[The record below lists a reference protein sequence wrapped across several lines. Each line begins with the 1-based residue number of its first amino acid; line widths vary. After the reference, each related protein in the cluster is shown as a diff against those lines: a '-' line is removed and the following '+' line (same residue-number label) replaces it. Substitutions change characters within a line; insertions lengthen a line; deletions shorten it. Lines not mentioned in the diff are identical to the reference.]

1 MNNKILINKMRDNAE
16 LAQAAYGYFH
26 FIGKKFKGE
35 DIENTNRKNNPTITF
50 YDILDL
56 TYKDY
61 KVKDTGLIFDDEL
74 KGDMTPT
81 QAKRFFERY
90 DLLIHQPNT
99 ESGFSA
105 TLFGEKRK
113 QKNTE
118 SKEIKYTSE
127 YGYINY
133 ILAFRGTEPSNR
145 GDIGADIKL
154 TISSIPKKQYFDMLL
169 FYNQCIGKIPF
180 YVKLDS
186 MPKDKASQE
195 YKLWKKLYQRSK
207 DSKFKPYINPL
218 LLKDSTKPPF
228 IESSLDSNIDNIE
241 SNFTPPIDSKTKLTI
256 TGHSLGGCLTQ
267 LFALSFANYA
277 KRDYGII
284 QEVYTY
290 NAPGARDL
298 SIDAFGVID
307 IDLANLSSD
316 NKEIREKKIEQY
328 IRSLDLQTITERFIK
343 KLQRLRLKASY
354 SDGLLVIT
362 EQLKRFL
369 GFKYNQEYRAGL
381 KVELRT
387 IQENGSLPKT
397 YEPYFI
403 EIDSLYVNAYNNL
416 IDNYHFHKEKKQ
428 GVDIGLPTHHIE
440 TDSDNNP
447 NNLENKLIQN
457 LGEDIEGKH
466 YYLNIGIDVEGME
479 RHSIKSSVVILYF
492 YEYLL
497 DLGANREKLS
507 NRIKELESNPK
518 DSATLNYIGYKAS
531 KNKGKYQFITALLN
545 DFMQWNYNS
554 LREVNEAVLSE
565 VKNKYKEQKK
575 NDKNTSKP
583 PEKIFPLVYLLSEVS
598 YMARFKDSKKIQE
611 FALYKMIDS
620 ITQLQEAKIYIKIL
634 DKEFFDELENKQCSV
649 AELRSVLKCQPFMVV
664 DENNEEI
671 LTESNRAEIFY
682 YKTFNNLVSQI
693 LQSYKT
699 A

>member
-1 MNNKILINKMRDNAE
+1 MQNKILISKLRDNAE

-26 FIGKKFKGE
+26 LIGKRFESEK
-35 DIENTNRKNNPTITF
+35 IRNTKRESTPIITQT
-50 YDILDL
+50 DILDM
-56 TYKDY
+56 TYNKHIAVESNPH
-61 KVKDTGLIFDDEL
+61 KPDDEIKIGKL
-74 KGDMTPT
+74 DGDMTPT
-81 QAKRFFERY
+81 QAQRFFSRY

-118 SKEIKYTSE
+118 SKAIQYTSE
-127 YGYINY
+127 YGYTNY
-133 ILAFRGTEPSNR
+133 ILAIRGTEPNNK
-145 GDIGADIKL
+145 GDIGADTKL
-154 TISSIPKKQYFDMLL
+154 ALGNLPKKQHLDMLL
-169 FYNQCIGKIPF
+169 FYNQCIGNIPF
-180 YVKLDS
+180 YVERDS
-186 MPKDKASQE
+186 MPNNKNSIE
-195 YKLWKKLYQRSK
+195 YKLWKKLYQRSTTSKHKAYITKSLFK
-207 DSKFKPYINPL
+207 DT
-218 LLKDSTKPPF
+218 TKEATLENF
-228 IESSLDSNIDNIE
+228 I
-241 SNFTPPIDSKTKLTI
+241 PPIDSNTKLTI

-284 QEVYTY
+284 QEIYTY

-328 IRSLDLQTITERFIK
+328 IHSLDLQTITQRFIK
-343 KLQRLRLKASY
+343 KLQRFGIKASY

-369 GFKYNQEYRAGL
+369 GFKYNQEYRVGL

-387 IQENGSLPKT
+387 IQENGSLLKT
-397 YEPYFI
+397 YKPYFI

-416 IDNYHFHKEKKQ
+416 IDNYHFHREKRQ

-447 NNLENKLIQN
+447 NNKEKSPVQN

-466 YYLNIGIDVEGME
+466 YYLNIGIDIDDMDS
-479 RHSIKSSVVILYF
+479 HSIKNSVVILYF
-492 YEYLL
+492 YDYLL
-497 DLGANREKLS
+497 DLEANRKKLS
-507 NRIKELESNPK
+507 NHIKDLESKPQ
-518 DSATLNYIGYKAS
+518 DPATLNYIGYKAA

-545 DFMQWNYNS
+545 DFMQWNDNS
-554 LREVNEAVLSE
+554 LREVNEVVLSE

-575 NDKNTSKP
+575 NDKNTSNP
-583 PEKIFPLVYLLSEVS
+583 PEKIFPLVYLLNEVS
-598 YMARFKDSKKIQE
+598 YIARFKDSKDIEE
-611 FALYKMIDS
+611 FNIYRMIDL

-634 DKEFFDELENKQCSV
+634 DKKFFDELENKQCSV

-664 DENNEEI
+664 DENNKEV
-671 LTESNRAEIFY
+671 LNESNRAEIFY